1 MEVHYDESCF
11 NRGGYLNS
19 TLNPEIMAAA
29 LVRDFHDAREVW
41 VSRVDW
47 HESGQTVSGFLAHSN
62 SVIVLLERDYNTFRV
77 GPLEQLLDV
86 SWRGEISNGL
96 GFHRIRLVLSTGEV
110 WAALQ
115 TENESCPSL
124 VTRWR
129 EEIRIRRGGSVQ
141 IVCGLFGQTEQ
152 SELTH
157 VPVPVRNNM
166 GKVLGDIQDFF
177 SSYEDVSAASM
188 DTVLSALLHWQVSSG
203 DFVEKGQNIGAFGD
217 QIIVAPATGRIWIV
231 APSHCREA
239 APGVKQSAFS
249 AGLPSE
255 QWLTDQQKFWDVQS
269 ILSQQDL
276 SQRWNVAIVEA
287 CDIPDDYR
295 RLLLANTT
303 SQPEG
308 VLIRHPSDAERAAV
322 VWMRYWGWVDAKETG
337 AGTDAGKDVVAKDAI
352 AQVKAH
358 MNPIGRPDLQNLY
371 GVAAAEDKQGL
382 FFSLT
387 GYTTQALEWAEQ
399 VNLPL
404 FRFDLQGV
412 PEPVNRAALSAL
424 RDKKDEWEGRLE
436 AEADGEVALEDD
448 KDDMTMQ
455 D

>member
-11 NRGGYLNS
+11 NKAGYLNAA
-19 TLNPEIMAAA
+19 LNPEIMAAA

-41 VSRVDW
+41 VSRNTP
-47 HESGQTVSGFLAHSN
+47 EYLAHSN
-62 SVIVLLERDYNTFRV
+62 SQIVLLGQDYNTFRV
-77 GPLEQLLDV
+77 VLLEQLLDV
-86 SWRGEISNGL
+86 SWRGETRD
-96 GFHRIRLVLSTGEV
+96 GFGWHAIRLALSTGEV
-110 WAALQ
+110 WVDLQ
-115 TENESCPSL
+115 TMNKSCPSL
-124 VTRWR
+124 VTRLR

-141 IVCGLFGQTEQ
+141 FVCGLFGQTEQ

-157 VPVPVRNNM
+157 VPVNIRNNK
-166 GKVLGDIQDFF
+166 GELLGDIQDFF
-177 SSYEDVSAASM
+177 SSYEDVSTASM

-203 DFVEKGQNIGAFGD
+203 DFVENGQNIGAFGD
-217 QIIVAPATGRIWIV
+217 QVIVAPATGRIWIV
-231 APSHCREA
+231 APSHCREK
-239 APGVKQSAFS
+239 APGVKQSAFG

-255 QWLTDQQKFWDVQS
+255 QWFADQQKFWDVQS
-269 ILSQQDL
+269 ILSHQNL

-287 CDIPDDYR
+287 SDIPDDYR
-295 RLLLANTT
+295 RLQLANTT

-399 VNLPL
+399 VDLPL

-424 RDKKDEWEGRLE
+424 RDKKNEWENRLE
-436 AEADGEVALEDD
+436 AEADGDVALEDD
-448 KDDMTMQ
+448 TTMQ